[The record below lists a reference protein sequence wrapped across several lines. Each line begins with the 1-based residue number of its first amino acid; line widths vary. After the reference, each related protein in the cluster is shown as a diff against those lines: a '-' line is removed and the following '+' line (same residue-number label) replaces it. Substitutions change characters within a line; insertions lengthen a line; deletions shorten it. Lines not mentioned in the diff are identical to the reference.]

1 MVQHSER
8 ISFQFH
14 FILFCYF
21 VFINRYY
28 AVKFPLSNQNKW
40 LMAKSQYILIIG
52 WLLGILWA
60 SIPNT
65 KIEKFVWDN
74 QTYQDCRPD
83 HELYE
88 SRW

>member
-1 MVQHSER
+1 MSKNFSLS
-8 ISFQFH
+8 IITI
-14 FILFCYF
+14 ILNLFNVY
-21 VFINRYY
+21 RYY

-65 KIEKFVWDN
+65 KIETFVWDN